1 MFQIVTIIMEES
13 DSSLQNLVLSYEKIN
28 LYLSLKIIGPKN

>member
-1 MFQIVTIIMEES
+1 MFQIITIIMEES

-28 LYLSLKIIGPKN
+28 LYLSLKIIGRKN